1 MGRRQP
7 ENTTVFSAL
16 KTRLK
21 THSPRS
27 AFLAFPALFS
37 LAKVLSLSFYF
48 YPWMGMLLT
57 WPPSDFPVVTVG
69 EAREKLA
76 KRRADGFFEGNTSFG
91 VTSSSSLASKTVT
104 SETADARGPQ
114 GPLKRRD

>member
-1 MGRRQP
+1 MERRQP

-27 AFLAFPALFS
+27 AFLAFPALLS
-37 LAKVLSLSFYF
+37 LANILSLSFYY
-48 YPWMGMLLT
+48 YPWMGIYLT
-57 WPPSDFPVVTVG
+57 SPRGSCYGGVG

-76 KRRADGFFEGNTSFG
+76 ERRADVFFEGDTSLG
-91 VTSSSSLASKTVT
+91 VTSSISLVSKTVT
-104 SETADARGPQ
+104 SETADAREPQ
-114 GPLKRRD
+114 GPLKRCG